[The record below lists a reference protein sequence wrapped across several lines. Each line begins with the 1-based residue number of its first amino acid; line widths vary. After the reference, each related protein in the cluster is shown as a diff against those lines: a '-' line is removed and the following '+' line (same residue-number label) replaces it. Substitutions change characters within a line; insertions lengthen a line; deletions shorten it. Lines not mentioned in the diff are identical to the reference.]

1 MTKEGKISKDCKECK
16 VCGIVK
22 NIYLFPIAPNN
33 SDNRSNQCK
42 TCNCINSKRD
52 YKIKTKNELDFE
64 KTHGVGY
71 RKFLRWLK
79 KEHLM
84 GLSDLSKGRVSFFTK
99 EFRDYLKTK
108 QRRN

>member
-1 MTKEGKISKDCKECK
+1 MDKSIE
-16 VCGIVK
+16 
-22 NIYLFPIAPNN
+22 
-33 SDNRSNQCK
+33 Q
-42 TCNCINSKRD
+42 KRD

-84 GLSDLSKGRVSFFTK
+84 GLGDLSKGRVSFFTK

-108 QRRN
+108 QRRKRVQPKAQQNFGSIKRIAD